1 MKSFKKLFAIAII
14 SLALSFVLPYMP
26 FMDAG
31 STIAEA
37 AKISKKSLVLIKGQS
52 AILKVSGTKKRPK
65 WTSSRRT
72 VATVSSR
79 GKVVAKKKGTTT
91 ITAKIGAKKY
101 SCRVTVQTPSIS
113 KKNVSLTVG
122 KSTTLKLNGTKQKVT
137 WKSSNKKVA
146 TINSKGKI
154 VAKKTGKT
162 TITAT
167 VLKKK
172 YTCKVTVKAKS
183 PVQIINPKP
192 NNPKPSNPTPEKP
205 NTPSTPV
212 SGSRT
217 NPLSGYNITTMTIDD
232 YPSSDYISRKSINLQ
247 LIEVIDGEQANQ
259 IVMDENMF
267 NTEADSSNRW
277 VLYHFRLSYLS
288 GDEEINGSSVI
299 SHYDFYNQNAT
310 IALNN
315 CETATLS
322 DNLNSIYD
330 LRLYPGGSGDM
341 WIGLLLDNS
350 IPYTTYKIDRGY
362 DSHFDSLET
371 WFTTKK

>member
-1 MKSFKKLFAIAII
+1 MKSFKKLFVIAIT
-14 SLALSFVLPYMP
+14 SLALSFVVPYIP

-31 STIAEA
+31 TTTAEA

-52 AILKVSGTKKRPK
+52 ATLKVSGTKKRPK

-91 ITAKIGAKKY
+91 ITAKIGTKKY

-122 KSTTLKLNGTKQKVT
+122 KSATLKLNGTKQKVT

-146 TINSKGKI
+146 TVNSKGKI
-154 VAKKTGKT
+154 VAKKTGKA

-205 NTPSTPV
+205 NTPSIPSYSEGMYKV
-212 SGSRT
+212 GST
-217 NPLSGYNITTMTIDD
+217 IPAGEYVIYASNEWGGYFEVCEDSTGLLSSIIFNDNFDYNSIITV
-232 YPSSDYISRKSINLQ
+232 KN
-247 LIEVIDGEQANQ
+247 GE
-259 IVMDENMF
+259 
-267 NTEADSSNRW
+267 
-277 VLYHFRLSYLS
+277 YLKL
-288 GDEEINGSSVI
+288 ERCYAVPASSVKI
-299 SHYDFYNQNAT
+299 SSSKDGMFRVGIDIPAGEY
-310 IALNN
+310 
-315 CETATLS
+315 
-322 DNLNSIYD
+322 
-330 LRLYPGGSGDM
+330 
-341 WIGLLLDNS
+341 LLLPTSEFGGYYEVTTDSRHSLASIVSNDNFNGPEYVTVS
-350 IPYTTYKIDRGY
+350 NGQYLKIVRAQI
-362 DSHFDSLET
+362 SS
-371 WFTTKK
+371 